1 MKRLLHI
8 LMLVFFLVPILLGTV
23 PVAPAASAQN
33 ECLSSDMGPCTCM
46 GPGKCSPREGDHR
59 QSSSPSDSSST
70 DSIPPC
76 TVCLLAYNLTSFLAV
91 QTSWISIPH
100 VESISLPMP
109 IKMVSLVTP
118 PEERPPRFV

>member
-1 MKRLLHI
+1 MRKLLHI
-8 LMLVFFLVPILLGTV
+8 LVLVSFLVPALLGVV
-23 PVAPAASAQN
+23 PFTPAASAQDK
-33 ECLSSDMGPCTCM
+33 CLSGDMGPCTCM

-59 QSSSPSDSSST
+59 QSASPSDSSST
-70 DSIPPC
+70 DSIPC

-91 QTSWISIPH
+91 QTSWISISH

-118 PEERPPRFV
+118 PEGHPPRSV

>member
-1 MKRLLHI
+1 MKRLLHFLI
-8 LMLVFFLVPILLGTV
+8 LVSFLVPILLGTV

-33 ECLSSDMGPCTCM
+33 GCLSGDISPCTCM

-70 DSIPPC
+70 DSIPC

-91 QTSWISIPH
+91 QTSWISIYH

-118 PEERPPRFV
+118 PEEHPPRSI

>member
-8 LMLVFFLVPILLGTV
+8 LILLFFLGPTLLGAIPFT
-23 PVAPAASAQN
+23 PTASAQN
-33 ECLSSDMGPCTCM
+33 ECLSGDMGPCTCV

-70 DSIPPC
+70 ESIPC

-91 QTSWISIPH
+91 QTSWISISH

-118 PEERPPRFV
+118 PEEHPPRSV